1 MLTFENPSR
10 DPFYNQAFEEYVFNT
25 YRDEDI
31 FFVWQN
37 RPAVIVGCSQN
48 ICREVKVPLLQQLGI
63 PVIRRMTGG
72 GTVYHD
78 AGNLN
83 YTLIR
88 TLPPDGL
95 LDYDKCLAPVIGA
108 LNDMG
113 IPARKNRTCDIAIG
127 EEKISGSAQKIQKGR
142 ILHHGTLL
150 FDTDLSVLDEVTT
163 AWKNQAFQ
171 SRGTESAICPVTNIR
186 AHLVRDMT
194 FDQFREQLTG
204 RVLPPGSPAV
214 TLSPE
219 QQAEVSR
226 LSAAKY
232 HSWEWT
238 WGRTPPFQYQRKG
251 IFQGQPI
258 EVAYA
263 ARRGIL
269 SDVAIASP
277 LFDGARAAAA
287 LEGSR
292 LDPDSFLTLCQSLVG
307 GAARELLD
315 FLL

>member
-1 MLTFENPSR
+1 MIPNSR
-10 DPFYNQAFEEYVFNT
+10 Y
-25 YRDEDI
+25 
-31 FFVWQN
+31 
-37 RPAVIVGCSQN
+37 PAWS
-48 ICREVKVPLLQQLGI
+48 
-63 PVIRRMTGG
+63 
-72 GTVYHD
+72 
-78 AGNLN
+78 
-83 YTLIR
+83 
-88 TLPPDGL
+88 
-95 LDYDKCLAPVIGA
+95 
-108 LNDMG
+108 
-113 IPARKNRTCDIAIG
+113 
-127 EEKISGSAQKIQKGR
+127 
-142 ILHHGTLL
+142 
-150 FDTDLSVLDEVTT
+150 
-163 AWKNQAFQ
+163 
-171 SRGTESAICPVTNIR
+171 TER
-186 AHLVRDMT
+186 
-194 FDQFREQLTG
+194 
-204 RVLPPGSPAV
+204 
-214 TLSPE
+214 PE

-292 LDPDSFLTLCQSLVG
+292 LDPDSFLTLCQSLAG